1 MIVCEFFGKSCVTC
15 CCWCFFFSL
24 NFFQYCLWLL
34 FVIHVYTQ
42 YYAEK
47 FETVNLTLAH
57 GLFFNQWFCIFFILF
72 IHYLCDVNWKFS
84 ITINIV
90 SISCNTQHII
100 TYQLE
105 LCARVLFFAWK
116 KKTLYKFV
124 VKIQTDRNSMNSEI
138 LVIVMLFSLT
148 PFHFYLIFNWQATS
162 NRHTQMN
169 THFSI
174 WIDLFETKTQ
184 PYHPFNDKKV
194 RNTVSIVYAVCIHNF
209 YSTYKT
215 KLTISC
221 CFVPFI
227 QRILTIFG
235 RLYRFLYCIF
245 NVN

>member
-1 MIVCEFFGKSCVTC
+1 MVLHIFYFIYS
-15 CCWCFFFSL
+15 
-24 NFFQYCLWLL
+24 L
-34 FVIHVYTQ
+34 FVRCELKIFDNNQHRFNFMQHAT
-42 YYAEK
+42 YYHLSIRALCTC
-47 FETVNLTLAH
+47 FI
-57 GLFFNQWFCIFFILF
+57 FCM
-72 IHYLCDVNWKFS
+72 
-84 ITINIV
+84 
-90 SISCNTQHII
+90 
-100 TYQLE
+100 
-105 LCARVLFFAWK
+105 K
-116 KKTLYKFV
+116 KKTPYKFV

-174 WIDLFETKTQ
+174 CIDLFETKTQ

-194 RNTVSIVYAVCIHNF
+194 RNTVSIVYAVCIYNF

-235 RLYRFLYCIF
+235 RLYRFLFCIF
-245 NVN
+245 NVNENRYECFKLNHLKSTN